1 MKQRHQILN
10 DPRFRLV
17 YDEHRPFTEAPAP
30 RHLRLNREGFTLA
43 PGVKKKTQV
52 YPGMLLAT
60 HPSME
65 KGDLHSSVYGVISD
79 INVRSIFIDSA
90 DPADLDGSVR
100 DAVVEPF
107 DLLASGLEGDALIE
121 AVKKLGVNTK
131 SIGKKCDV
139 LVINGLNPEPGV
151 AWAEPMLDGHCPE
164 IGAAIKLLRRI
175 GRAGRLI
182 LAVPEGTVIDSREFD
197 GIEIAYVE
205 PEYPN
210 SIGELL
216 IKRITGI
223 ELPEEIGYR
232 ANAETKAILYADR
245 PDLSGWYKADTLAAA
260 IGQSE
265 NRITP
270 LQLCVYAC
278 TLANQGTRYRATFL
292 KKVISADYQDL
303 LEDVAPEIV
312 SQYPISDTAYD
323 AVIQGMILAATE
335 GSAKTHLLGYPVTV
349 CAKTGT
355 AQHGN
360 GGSDN
365 ASLLV
370 FAPAEDPQIAISI
383 YVEKGAQGGNL
394 GSIAVDVMDH
404 YFSQE
409 TLNETIPTEGTLN

>member
-30 RHLRLNREGFTLA
+30 RHLRLNCEGFTLA

-223 ELPEEIGYR
+223 ELPEGWDYVGIHNVWSLGRVALRGLPLMRTVITIGR
-232 ANAETKAILYADR
+232 GA
-245 PDLSGWYKADTLAAA
+245 
-260 IGQSE
+260 QHE
-265 NRITP
+265 NFIVR
-270 LQLCVYAC
+270 
-278 TLANQGTRYRATFL
+278 NGTI
-292 KKVISADYQDL
+292 VGDL
-303 LEDVAPEIV
+303 LEDAGIEVENG
-312 SQYPISDTAYD
+312 DT
-323 AVIQGMILAATE
+323 IFRGGPLRGE
-335 GSAKTHLLGYPVTV
+335 GLDRL
-349 CAKTGT
+349 
-355 AQHGN
+355 
-360 GGSDN
+360 DR
-365 ASLLV
+365 
-370 FAPAEDPQIAISI
+370 SI
-383 YVEKGAQGGNL
+383 TKGAIGFFLLKAGEVPPMDGDSPCVNCGACVHICPTRIDPRML
-394 GSIAVDVMDH
+394 SRYAEFARFDMSRKAYFGLCVDCGLCGYVCIARRPVLQ
-404 YFSQE
+404 YIRLAIAKLEQE
-409 TLNETIPTEGTLN
+409 DAIKRLVPIEPIGRN